1 MYAEVAFHGEG
12 FARKS
17 SPGPVFTGSFF
28 SPPSLLPSCLLQA
41 GFAAEGVESGTVFSD
56 INLQEKVR
64 LGDLARCWYLVPG
77 GSSLFGQQDFRASSR
92 FLCFWLVILL
102 LKWP

>member
-1 MYAEVAFHGEG
+1 MYAEGAFQLEG
-12 FARKS
+12 FAGKS
-17 SPGPVFTGSFF
+17 SPGQSSHIFF

-64 LGDLARCWYLVPG
+64 LGDPARCCVVPG
-77 GSSLFGQQDFRASSR
+77 ENSLFGDQGF
-92 FLCFWLVILL
+92 
-102 LKWP
+102 

>member
-1 MYAEVAFHGEG
+1 MLKVPFSLKALPGRA
-12 FARKS
+12 ARAS
-17 SPGPVFTGSFF
+17 LHSIFF

-64 LGDLARCWYLVPG
+64 LGDPARCCVVPG
-77 GSSLFGQQDFRASSR
+77 ENSLFGDQGF
-92 FLCFWLVILL
+92 
-102 LKWP
+102 